1 MRLTLLLASAALAT
15 PALASASGYP
25 APHPD
30 SRYGGYGNHNQGCG
44 NGYGGKN
51 CGRRQGIPVSQL
63 PHINYGPRPAH
74 PARPPKLVYQPVP
87 PTWEAPPQGT
97 PVRQLPNLNFGQN
110 TNTNTNSNV
119 SANSNRNQN
128 VNANSNRNQN
138 VNANSNQNV
147 NANSNRNSAQAAAR
161 ADAAALAAAR
171 AAASATGGTAS
182 IGNVSTGPSTATA
195 SNSNTNNADN
205 SSNLSSN
212 VSVEGDTFIQARNR
226 RIPVSTAYAAPLTSG
241 IDTCLGSA
249 SAGVQT
255 GILGVSIGGT
265 KRDRI
270 CETIKLSREL
280 HHMGMREGAVQLLC
294 IDDRVRFAM
303 RNAGTPCEA
312 VTYAPPPIEYHAPP
326 PPVEYLPPPRRPR
339 RGERG

>member
-1 MRLTLLLASAALAT
+1 MRLAILLASVALAA
-15 PALASASGYP
+15 PAVASGSGYP
-25 APHPD
+25 AYRYPNIQ
-30 SRYGGYGNHNQGCG
+30 YGG
-44 NGYGGKN
+44 NG
-51 CGRRQGIPVSQL
+51 
-63 PHINYGPRPAH
+63 YGPRPAH
-74 PARPPKLVYQPVP
+74 PAKPPKLMYQPL
-87 PTWEAPPQGT
+87 WEAPPKGT
-97 PVRQLPNLNFGQN
+97 HVGRLPNANFGQN
-110 TNTNTNSNV
+110 TNTNSNQNANANSNQNT
-119 SANSNRNQN
+119 NSNRNQ
-128 VNANSNRNQN
+128 
-138 VNANSNQNV
+138 NQNV
-147 NANSNRNSAQAAAR
+147 NANSNRNSAQAGAR
-161 ADAAALAAAR
+161 AAALAGATAG
-171 AAASATGGTAS
+171 ASATGGTAS

-195 SNSNTNNADN
+195 SNSNTNNANN
-205 SSNLSSN
+205 SSNLSSS

-255 GILGVSIGGT
+255 GILGVSLGGT

-294 IDDRVRFAM
+294 IDERVRVAM

-312 VTYAPPPIEYHAPP
+312 VTYAPPPMAYDEPP
-326 PPVEYLPPPRRPR
+326 PPVEYAPPPPRRR

>member
-1 MRLTLLLASAALAT
+1 MRLAILLASVALAT

-25 APHPD
+25 AYRSPNVQ
-30 SRYGGYGNHNQGCG
+30 YGGNGSHNNGCG
-44 NGYGGKN
+44 YGYSGRN
-51 CGRRQGIPVSQL
+51 CGKPQGNS
-63 PHINYGPRPAH
+63 HGSYGHKPTHSAS
-74 PARPPKLVYQPVP
+74 PPKLVYQPV
-87 PTWEAPPQGT
+87 GHS
-97 PVRQLPNLNFGQN
+97 PNTNFGQN
-110 TNTNTNSNV
+110 TNTNSNQNANTNNNQNT
-119 SANSNRNQN
+119 NSNRNQ
-128 VNANSNRNQN
+128 
-138 VNANSNQNV
+138 NQNV
-147 NANSNRNSAQAAAR
+147 NANSNRNSAQAGAR
-161 ADAAALAAAR
+161 AAALAGATAG
-171 AAASATGGTAS
+171 ASATGGTAS

-195 SNSNTNNADN
+195 SNSNTNNANN
-205 SSNLSSN
+205 SSNLSSS

-255 GILGVSIGGT
+255 GILGVSLGGT

-294 IDDRVRFAM
+294 IDERVRVAM

-312 VTYAPPPIEYHAPP
+312 VTYAPPPMAYDEPP
-326 PPVEYLPPPRRPR
+326 PPVEYAPPPPRRR

>member
-1 MRLTLLLASAALAT
+1 MRLTILLASVVWAT
-15 PALASASGYP
+15 PALASGS
-25 APHPD
+25 PHPK
-30 SRYGGYGNHNQGCG
+30 HT
-44 NGYGGKN
+44 KP
-51 CGRRQGIPVSQL
+51 QGIPVAKL
-63 PHINYGPRPAH
+63 PHLNYGAKPAH
-74 PARPPKLVYQPVP
+74 PAKPPKLVYQHLP
-87 PTWEAPPQGT
+87 PAWKAPPKGT
-97 PVRQLPNLNFGQN
+97 PVGHLPHLNYGQN
-110 TNTNTNSNV
+110 IK
-119 SANSNRNQN
+119 
-128 VNANSNRNQN
+128 
-138 VNANSNQNV
+138 
-147 NANSNRNSAQAAAR
+147 NSAHAGAHAG
-161 ADAAALAAAR
+161 AKAG
-171 AAASATGGTAS
+171 ASATGGAAS

-195 SNSNTNNADN
+195 SNSNTNNANN

-212 VSVEGDTFIQARNR
+212 VSVEGDTYIHREARNR

-255 GILGVSIGGT
+255 GILGVSLGGT

-294 IDDRVRFAM
+294 NDERVRVAM

-312 VTYAPPPIEYHAPP
+312 VTYEPPMAYDAPPPPIEYAPP
-326 PPVEYLPPPRRPR
+326 PPKPR

>member
-1 MRLTLLLASAALAT
+1 MRLAILLASVALAA
-15 PALASASGYP
+15 PALASGSGYP
-25 APHPD
+25 YPRHPKPH
-30 SRYGGYGNHNQGCG
+30 
-44 NGYGGKN
+44 
-51 CGRRQGIPVSQL
+51 GIPVAKL
-63 PHINYGPRPAH
+63 PHINYGAKPAH
-74 PARPPKLVYQPVP
+74 PAKPPKLVYQPVP
-87 PTWEAPPQGT
+87 PNWEAPPKGT
-97 PVRQLPNLNFGQN
+97 PVRQLPNVNFGQN
-110 TNTNTNSNV
+110 TNTNN
-119 SANSNRNQN
+119 NRND
-128 VNANSNRNQN
+128 NANSNRNE
-138 VNANSNQNV
+138 
-147 NANSNRNSAQAAAR
+147 NANSNRNSNANSNRNDARAEAAAR
-161 ADAAALAAAR
+161 AGATAG
-171 AAASATGGTAS
+171 ASATGGAAS

-205 SSNLSSN
+205 SSNLSSS

-255 GILGVSIGGT
+255 GILGVSLGGT

-294 IDDRVRFAM
+294 IDERVRIAM
-303 RNAGTPCEA
+303 HNAGTPCEA
-312 VTYAPPPIEYHAPP
+312 VIYAPPPMAYDEPP
-326 PPVEYLPPPRRPR
+326 PPVEYAPPPPKRR

>member
-1 MRLTLLLASAALAT
+1 MRLAILLASVALAT
-15 PALASASGYP
+15 PALASGSGYP
-25 APHPD
+25 YPRGAKPH
-30 SRYGGYGNHNQGCG
+30 
-44 NGYGGKN
+44 
-51 CGRRQGIPVSQL
+51 GIPVAKL
-63 PHINYGPRPAH
+63 PHINYGAKPAH
-74 PARPPKLVYQPVP
+74 KAKPPRLVYQPVP

-97 PVRQLPNLNFGQN
+97 PVGQLPNVNFGQN
-110 TNTNTNSNV
+110 TNTNINQNANS
-119 SANSNRNQN
+119 NSNRN
-128 VNANSNRNQN
+128 
-138 VNANSNQNV
+138 
-147 NANSNRNSAQAAAR
+147 RNSAR
-161 ADAAALAAAR
+161 ADAAAR
-171 AAASATGGTAS
+171 AGATAGASATGGRAS

-195 SNSNTNNADN
+195 SNSNTNNANN
-205 SSNLSSN
+205 SSNLSSS

-255 GILGVSIGGT
+255 GIIGVSLGGT

-294 IDDRVRFAM
+294 IDERVRVAM
-303 RNAGTPCEA
+303 YNAGTPCEA
-312 VTYAPPPIEYHAPP
+312 VTYAPPPLAYDEPP
-326 PPVEYLPPPRRPR
+326 PPVEYAPPPPKRR

>member
-1 MRLTLLLASAALAT
+1 MRLAILLASVALAA
-15 PALASASGYP
+15 PALASGSGYP
-25 APHPD
+25 YPRHPKPH
-30 SRYGGYGNHNQGCG
+30 
-44 NGYGGKN
+44 
-51 CGRRQGIPVSQL
+51 GIPVAKL
-63 PHINYGPRPAH
+63 PHINYGAKPAH
-74 PARPPKLVYQPVP
+74 PAKPPKLVYQPVP
-87 PTWEAPPQGT
+87 PTWEAPPKGT
-97 PVRQLPNLNFGQN
+97 PVGHLPNVNFGQN
-110 TNTNTNSNV
+110 SNTNSNQN
-119 SANSNRNQN
+119 ANTNSNRNDN
-128 VNANSNRNQN
+128 ANNNRNSNANSNW
-138 VNANSNQNV
+138 
-147 NANSNRNSAQAAAR
+147 NSNRNDAR
-161 ADAAALAAAR
+161 ADAAAR
-171 AAASATGGTAS
+171 AGATAGASATGGTAS

-205 SSNLSSN
+205 SSNLSSS

-255 GILGVSIGGT
+255 GILGVSLGGT

-294 IDDRVRFAM
+294 IDERVRVAM
-303 RNAGTPCEA
+303 HNAGTPCEA
-312 VTYAPPPIEYHAPP
+312 VVYAPPPMAYEEPP
-326 PPVEYLPPPRRPR
+326 PPVEYAPPPPKRR

>member
-1 MRLTLLLASAALAT
+1 MRLTILLASVALAT
-15 PALASASGYP
+15 PALASGSG
-25 APHPD
+25 
-30 SRYGGYGNHNQGCG
+30 SRPGH
-44 NGYGGKN
+44 
-51 CGRRQGIPVSQL
+51 
-63 PHINYGPRPAH
+63 
-74 PARPPKLVYQPVP
+74 PPKLVYQPVP
-87 PTWEAPPQGT
+87 LDWKAPPKG
-97 PVRQLPNLNFGQN
+97 PPAGHSPNVNYGKN
-110 TNTNTNSNV
+110 TNSVYGKNTNSNH
-119 SANSNRNQN
+119 
-128 VNANSNRNQN
+128 NANSNNN
-138 VNANSNQNV
+138 HNSNTNR
-147 NANSNRNSAQAAAR
+147 NRNSAR
-161 ADAAALAAAR
+161 AAAR
-171 AAASATGGTAS
+171 AAALAGANAGASATGGAAS

-195 SNSNTNNADN
+195 SNSNTNNANN

-212 VSVEGDTFIQARNR
+212 VSVEGDRYIQARNR

-255 GILGVSIGGT
+255 GILGVSLGGT

-294 IDDRVRFAM
+294 NDVRVRVAM

-312 VTYAPPPIEYHAPP
+312 VTYAPPPPEYDMPP
-326 PPVEYLPPPRRPR
+326 PPPREYAPGRNIRR